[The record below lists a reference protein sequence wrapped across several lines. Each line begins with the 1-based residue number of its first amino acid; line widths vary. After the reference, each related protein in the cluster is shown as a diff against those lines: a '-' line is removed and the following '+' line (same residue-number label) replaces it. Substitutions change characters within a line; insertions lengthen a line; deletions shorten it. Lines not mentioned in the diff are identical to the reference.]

1 MSLLLII
8 DLGVDQDMEED
19 DQELEEA
26 ILWQRLEQQRLEKE

>member
-26 ILWQRLEQQRLEKE
+26 ILWQRLEQ